1 MAKRAFS
8 PAGAVRSATTT
19 AKRLILRRAP
29 KPVVHQ
35 LRRAHKRV
43 KVVRIQRASTGG
55 YPSVKPGSS
64 LATPPSAP
72 NYPYT
77 VGCILDEFSF
87 AAWGPEFN
95 LVPLQPEET
104 VPPIDFLLVEA
115 AWQGNGGAWQ
125 YQLVGQ
131 NAPSPQLRDLIEQC
145 RQRSIPTV
153 FWNKEDPSHFEDFR
167 GTAALFDVIATT
179 DSNRVADYE
188 QLHPTAAVIVLPFAA
203 QPVLHNPARNEI
215 IELTGDIAFAGT
227 YFHHKFDDRREQMDL
242 LLGAAH
248 RLSQQ
253 SDTSFTIFSR
263 HAGGD
268 SRYQF
273 PAKWGKHVVGS
284 LPYPEMLAAYRAFKV
299 FLNVNSVTDSPSM
312 CARRIFELAGSGT
325 PVVSTKSAA
334 LRNFFSENEVPTVH
348 TEEEADLV
356 LRSLVGSE
364 LLRRRTA
371 HLALRRV
378 WENHTYRHRAEVILD
393 VVELQRSSPKKPVV
407 SVICS
412 TNRDVVL
419 DHLLAQVAA
428 QTYEN
433 VELVVLG
440 HGTQIADD
448 FKQRALRLGINNVTV
463 LRSDA
468 SQSLGEC
475 LNMLVSEATGE
486 IIAKF
491 DDDDYYLPN
500 YLRDQVN
507 TLINMNAD
515 LVGKGS
521 IYFYLPDSDV
531 IARRWKH
538 KEHIWHNFVAGAT
551 FVGWRE
557 VFLETPFSDRTRGE
571 DSDFL
576 LRLERKGRKVYSA
589 DSFNYLCIRGN
600 AEHTWAISD
609 AEILANSEVE
619 TIGMN
624 LKHVEV

>member
-8 PAGAVRSATTT
+8 PTGAVRSATTST
-19 AKRLILRRAP
+19 KRLILRRAP
-29 KPVVHQ
+29 KPVVQQ
-35 LRRAHKRV
+35 LRRVHKRV
-43 KVVRIQRASTGG
+43 KVARLQHGSTGG

-64 LATPPSAP
+64 LATPPSTP
-72 NYPYT
+72 HYSYT

-95 LVPLQPEET
+95 LVPLQPGKT

-131 NAPSPQLRDLIEQC
+131 TAPSPQLRELIEQC

-153 FWNKEDPSHFEDFR
+153 FWNKEDPSHFEDFQN
-167 GTAALFDVIATT
+167 TAALFDVIATT
-179 DSNRVADYE
+179 DSNRVAVYE
-188 QLHPTAAVIVLPFAA
+188 QLFPTATVIVLPFAA
-203 QPVLHNPARNEI
+203 QPVLHNPARNDI
-215 IELTGDIAFAGT
+215 SDSSGDIAFAGT
-227 YFHHKFDDRREQMDL
+227 YFRHKFEDRREQMDL

-248 RLSQQ
+248 RVSQQ
-253 SDTSFTIFSR
+253 SDVSFTIFSR

-273 PAKWGKHVVGS
+273 PSKWGNHVVGS

-299 FLNVNSVTDSPSM
+299 FLNVNSVTKSPSM

-325 PVVSTKSAA
+325 PVVSTESAA
-334 LRNFFSENEVPTVH
+334 LRSFFLESEVATVR
-348 TEEEADLV
+348 TKEEAELV

-364 LLRRRTA
+364 VLRRRTA

-378 WENHTYRHRAEVILD
+378 WENHTYRHRAKVILD
-393 VVELQRSSPKKPVV
+393 VLGLQRSSSKQPVV

-412 TNRDVVL
+412 TNRDSTL
-419 DHLLAQVAA
+419 DHLLKQVAA
-428 QTYEN
+428 QTYGN
-433 VELVVLG
+433 VELLVLG
-440 HGTQIADD
+440 HGIQVDDD
-448 FKQRALRLGINNVTV
+448 FAQRAVCLGIKNVTV
-463 LRSDA
+463 LHGDKA
-468 SQSLGEC
+468 QSLGEC
-475 LNMLVSEATGE
+475 LNTLVGAATGN

-507 TLINMNAD
+507 TLTNMNAD

-538 KEHIWHNFVAGAT
+538 QEHIWRNFVAGAT

-557 VFLETPFSDRTRGE
+557 VFLETPFADRTRGE

-589 DSFNYLCIRGN
+589 DSFNYLCVRGN
-600 AEHTWAISD
+600 TKHTWAISD

>member
-1 MAKRAFS
+1 MANHALLT
-8 PAGAVRSATTT
+8 AGAVRSATIY
-19 AKRLILRRAP
+19 AKRVLLRRAP
-29 KPVVHQ
+29 KSIVNQ
-35 LRRAHKRV
+35 IRRAERRLRT
-43 KVVRIQRASTGG
+43 VRIERASVGG
-55 YPSVKPGSS
+55 YPPVVSGGVLTTASS
-64 LATPPSAP
+64 E
-72 NYPYT
+72 PYYSYS
-77 VGCILDEFSF
+77 VGCILDEFSL
-87 AAWGPEFN
+87 AAWGPEFK
-95 LVPLQPEET
+95 LVPLQPGEE

-131 NAPSPQLRDLIEQC
+131 NAPSIELRELVRKC
-145 RQRSIPTV
+145 REREIPTV
-153 FWNKEDPSHFEDFR
+153 FWNKEDPTHFEDFKD
-167 GTAALFDVIATT
+167 TAALFDVIATT
-179 DSNRVADYE
+179 DASMISTYE
-188 QLHPTAAVIVLPFAA
+188 RLVPDATVIVLPFAA
-203 QPVLHNPARNEI
+203 QPVFHNPARNDI
-215 IELTGDIAFAGT
+215 HRARGDIAFAGT
-227 YFHHKFDDRREQMDL
+227 YFRHKFDERRDQMDV

-248 RLSQQ
+248 RISRQ
-253 SDTSFTIFSR
+253 SDIAFTIFSR

-268 SRYQF
+268 RRYQF
-273 PAKWGKHVVGS
+273 PAKWSKHVVGS
-284 LPYPEMLAAYRAFKV
+284 LPYPEMLAAYRSFKV

-312 CARRIFELAGSGT
+312 CARRIFEIAGSGT
-325 PVVSTKSAA
+325 PLVSTESAA
-334 LRNFFSENEVPTVH
+334 LRNFFTEAEVPSVQT
-348 TEEEADLV
+348 TEEAELV

-378 WENHTYRHRAEVILD
+378 WEEHTYRHRADKLVDALG
-393 VVELQRSSPKKPVV
+393 LQRSEPMKPLV

-412 TNRDVVL
+412 TNRDATL
-419 DHLLAQVAA
+419 ERLLEQVAA

-433 VELVVLG
+433 VELLVLG
-440 HGTQIADD
+440 HGVQIADD
-448 FKQRALRLGINNVTV
+448 FRRRAFCAGVKKVT
-463 LRSDA
+463 LLQGEA
-468 SQSLGEC
+468 SQSLGAC
-475 LNMLVSEATGE
+475 LNALVGASSGE
-486 IIAKF
+486 VIAKF

-507 TLINMNAD
+507 TLLNMNAD

-521 IYFYLPDSDV
+521 IYFFLPGANV

-538 KEHIWHNFVAGAT
+538 QEHIWRNFVAGAT

-557 VFLETPFSDRTRGE
+557 VFLETPFADRTRGE

-576 LRLERKGRKVYSA
+576 LRLERKGRKVYSS

-600 AEHTWAISD
+600 AEHTWAISE

>member
-8 PAGAVRSATTT
+8 PAGAVRSATTS

-29 KPVVHQ
+29 KPVVYQ
-35 LRRAHKRV
+35 LRRAQKRV
-43 KVVRIQRASTGG
+43 KAARIQRVSAGG
-55 YPSVKPGSS
+55 YPSVVPGNA

-72 NYPYT
+72 HYPFT

-95 LVPLQPEET
+95 LLPVQPGET
-104 VPPIDFLLVEA
+104 APPMDFLLVEA

-131 NAPSPQLRDLIEQC
+131 NAPSPQLRELIEQC
-145 RQRSIPTV
+145 RQRRIPTV
-153 FWNKEDPSHFEDFR
+153 FWNKEDPSHFEDFKD
-167 GTAALFDVIATT
+167 TTALFDVIATT
-179 DSNRVADYE
+179 DLNKVADYE
-188 QLHPTAAVIVLPFAA
+188 RLFPAATVIVLPFAA

-215 IELTGDIAFAGT
+215 PESKGDIAFAGT
-227 YFHHKFDDRREQMDL
+227 YFRHKFEDRRQQMDL

-248 RLSQQ
+248 RVSQQ

-268 SRYQF
+268 SKYQF
-273 PAKWGKHVVGS
+273 PSKWGNHVVGS
-284 LPYPEMLAAYRAFKV
+284 LPYPEMLGAYRTFKV
-299 FLNVNSVTDSPSM
+299 FLNVNSVTTSPSM

-325 PVVSTKSAA
+325 PVVSTESEA
-334 LRNFFSENEVPTVH
+334 LCNFFSEDEVPAVR
-348 TEEEADLV
+348 TEEEAELV

-378 WENHTYRHRAEVILD
+378 WEEHTYRHRAEDIVDAL
-393 VVELQRSSPKKPVV
+393 ELQYPKRKTPLV

-412 TNRDVVL
+412 TNRDTTL
-419 DHLLAQVAA
+419 DHLLTQVAHQA
-428 QTYEN
+428 YEN
-433 VELVVLG
+433 VELLVLG
-440 HGTQIADD
+440 HGIHIAED
-448 FKQRALRLGINNVTV
+448 FVQRARLAGVENVTV
-463 LRSDA
+463 LHGEA
-468 SQSLGEC
+468 SQSLGSC
-475 LNMLVSEATGE
+475 LNALAGAANGE

-500 YLRDQVN
+500 YLHDQVN
-507 TLINMNAD
+507 TLTNMNAD

-521 IYFYLPDSDV
+521 IYFYLPGSDV

-538 KEHIWHNFVAGAT
+538 QEHIWRNFVAGAT

-557 VFLETPFSDRTRGE
+557 VFLETPFADRTRGE

-619 TIGMN
+619 TIGKN

>member
-1 MAKRAFS
+1 MAELKILPVRLMRSAAAFAKRA
-8 PAGAVRSATTT
+8 
-19 AKRLILRRAP
+19 ILQTAP
-29 KPVVHQ
+29 KSVVHQ
-35 LRRAHKRV
+35 LRRGQKRV
-43 KVVRIQRASTGG
+43 RRIKIQRTSAGG
-55 YPSVKPGSS
+55 YPTVALGNA

-72 NYPYT
+72 NYPFT
-77 VGCILDEFSF
+77 VGCILDEFSI
-87 AAWGPEFN
+87 AAWGPEFS
-95 LVPLQPEET
+95 LVPIQPGEA
-104 VPPIDFLLVEA
+104 VPTIDFLLVEA
-115 AWQGNGGAWQ
+115 AWQGSGGAWQ

-131 NAPSPQLRDLIEQC
+131 TAPSPQLRELIEQC

-153 FWNKEDPSHFEDFR
+153 FWNKEDPSHFEDFQD
-167 GTAALFDVIATT
+167 TAALFDVIATT
-179 DSNRVADYE
+179 DSNKVAVYE
-188 QLHPTAAVIVLPFAA
+188 QLFPSATVIVLPFAA
-203 QPVLHNPARNEI
+203 QPVLHNPARNDI
-215 IELTGDIAFAGT
+215 FGSSGDIAFAGT
-227 YFHHKFDDRREQMDL
+227 YFRHKFEDRREQMDL

-248 RLSQQ
+248 RISQQ
-253 SDTSFTIFSR
+253 SDVSFTIFSR

-268 SRYQF
+268 RRYQF
-273 PAKWGKHVVGS
+273 PGKWGKHVVGS

-299 FLNVNSVTDSPSM
+299 FLNVNSVTESPSM

-334 LRNFFSENEVPTVH
+334 LRNFFSDNEVLTVH
-348 TEEEADLV
+348 SEEEADLV

-378 WENHTYRHRAEVILD
+378 WENHSYRHRAEVILD
-393 VVELQRSSPKKPVV
+393 VVGLQRSSPKKPVV

-412 TNRDVVL
+412 TNRDAVL
-419 DHLLAQVAA
+419 DHLLSQVAG

-433 VELVVLG
+433 IELLVLG
-440 HGTQIADD
+440 HGLEIANG
-448 FKQRALRLGINNVTV
+448 FKQRARRSGINSVTV
-463 LRSDA
+463 LHGDA

-521 IYFYLPDSDV
+521 IYFYLPDSEV

-538 KEHIWHNFVAGAT
+538 QEHLWRNFVSGAT

-557 VFLETPFSDRTRGE
+557 VFLETPFADRTRGE

-619 TIGMN
+619 TIGKN

>member
-1 MAKRAFS
+1 MAKCAFS
-8 PAGAVRSATTT
+8 PAGAARSATTSV
-19 AKRLILRRAP
+19 KRLILRRAP
-29 KPVVHQ
+29 KPVVYQ
-35 LRRAHKRV
+35 LRRAQRLMKASRT
-43 KVVRIQRASTGG
+43 QRASAGG
-55 YPSVKPGSS
+55 YPSVTPGSP
-64 LATPPSAP
+64 LAAP
-72 NYPYT
+72 TTAPHSQFT

-87 AAWGPEFN
+87 AAWGPEFT
-95 LVPLQPEET
+95 LVPIRPGET
-104 VPPIDFLLVEA
+104 VPSIDFLLVEA
-115 AWQGNGGAWQ
+115 AWQGNSGAWQ
-125 YQLVGQ
+125 YQLVGPS
-131 NAPSPQLRDLIEQC
+131 APSLPLRDVIEQC
-145 RQRSIPTV
+145 RRRSIPTV
-153 FWNKEDPSHFEDFR
+153 FWNKEDPAHFEDFED
-167 GTAALFDVIATT
+167 TAALFDVIATT
-179 DSNRVADYE
+179 DSNKVADYE
-188 QLHPTAAVIVLPFAA
+188 QDYPAATVIVLPFAA
-203 QPVLHNPARNEI
+203 QPVLHNPARNDI
-215 IELTGDIAFAGT
+215 SQPSGDIAFAGT
-227 YFHHKFDDRREQMDL
+227 YFRHKFVDRRGQMDL

-248 RLSQQ
+248 RISQQ
-253 SDTSFTIFSR
+253 SDASFTIFSR

-268 SRYQF
+268 RRYQF

-299 FLNVNSVTDSPSM
+299 FLNVNSVTNSPSM
-312 CARRIFELAGSGT
+312 CARRIFEIAASGT
-325 PVVSTKSAA
+325 PVVSTESAA
-334 LRNFFSENEVPTVH
+334 LRSFFSENEVPTVR
-348 TEEEADLV
+348 TQEEAELV
-356 LRSLVGSE
+356 LRSLIGSE
-364 LLRRRTA
+364 LPRRRTA

-393 VVELQRSSPKKPVV
+393 VLGLQRSSPKKPVV

-412 TNRDVVL
+412 TSRDSTL
-419 DHLLAQVAA
+419 DHLLTQVAA
-428 QTYEN
+428 QTYGN
-433 VELVVLG
+433 VELLVLG
-440 HGTQIADD
+440 HGIQIAGD
-448 FKQRALRLGINNVTV
+448 FKQRALSSGIEKVTV
-463 LRSDA
+463 LHGDEA
-468 SQSLGEC
+468 LNLGGC
-475 LNMLVSEATGE
+475 LNTLVGAATGD

-521 IYFYLPDSDV
+521 IYFYLPGADV

-538 KEHIWHNFVAGAT
+538 QEHIWRNFVAGAT

-557 VFLETPFSDRTRGE
+557 VFLDTPFADRSRGE

-600 AEHTWAISD
+600 AEHTWAISE